1 MLNTIGVQEAR
12 FWSSGAR
19 LVFGLMSIDRS
30 VTSSLKLETVKNLMV
45 SLFKTTPFRVTSYSC
60 GQINCSWFLGSW
72 FTNDRLSCMVCLL
85 FRQML
90 QLQSL
95 SSRLNLRSALKDN
108 LPVQTESVSTETS
121 SVMARLI
128 VMMPLTSLIVIP
140 KTTLMLLDDVI

>member
-1 MLNTIGVQEAR
+1 
-12 FWSSGAR
+12 
-19 LVFGLMSIDRS
+19 
-30 VTSSLKLETVKNLMV
+30 
-45 SLFKTTPFRVTSYSC
+45 
-60 GQINCSWFLGSW
+60 
-72 FTNDRLSCMVCLL
+72 MVCLL

-95 SSRLNLRSALKDN
+95 CSRLNLRSALKDN